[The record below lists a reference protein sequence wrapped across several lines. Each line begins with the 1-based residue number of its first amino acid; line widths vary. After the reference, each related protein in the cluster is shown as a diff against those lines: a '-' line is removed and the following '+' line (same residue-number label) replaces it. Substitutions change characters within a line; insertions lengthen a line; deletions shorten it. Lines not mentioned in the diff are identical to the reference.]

1 MPDMPK
7 MFRGVCYM
15 LLNRNEYL
23 KKLIESKHINLIK
36 VITGIRRSG
45 KSYLLDPLFTNH
57 LKETGVDENHIIKID
72 LDQLRNHKFHDPF
85 LLDEY
90 IRSKIVDENM
100 YYVILDEIQLVSS
113 FESLLNG
120 YLNMSNVDIYVTG
133 SNSRFLSSDIVAEFR
148 GRSHQI
154 RIYPLS
160 FREFYEVKKLN
171 KNDAYQQYIR
181 YGGLPLLVS
190 LEGEQ
195 EKSNY
200 LKNLFELTYFKDIIE
215 RNKVEKNE
223 VLTSLT
229 KVIASSIGS
238 LTSARKLTNT
248 YKSNGNNELS
258 INTVISYLNHL
269 VDSFLIENVSRYDV
283 KGKRYIETLSK
294 YYFTDIGL
302 RNAILNF
309 RQQEENHIMENIVY
323 LELIRRGYN
332 VDIGIVEIR
341 EKGIRKQLEV
351 DFVCNQHSKRYYVQV
366 ALNLDT
372 RDKTL
377 QETRPFVHIDDSFKK
392 VIIVK
397 DEIIPWVTEEG
408 ILVIGVIEFLLNEY
422 SLNL

>member
-1 MPDMPK
+1 
-7 MFRGVCYM
+7 M
-15 LLNRNEYL
+15 LINRNEYL

-57 LKETGVDENHIIKID
+57 LKETGVDEKHIIKID
-72 LDQLRNHKFHDPF
+72 LDQLRNHKYHDPY

-90 IRSKIVDENM
+90 IRSKIIDKDM
-100 YYVILDEIQLVSS
+100 YYVILDEIQLVSN

-120 YLNMSNVDIYVTG
+120 YINMSNVDIYVTG
-133 SNSRFLSSDIVAEFR
+133 SNSRFLSSDIATEFR

-160 FREFYEVKKLN
+160 FKEFYEAKKLN

-181 YGGLPLLVS
+181 YGGMPMLIT

-195 EKSNY
+195 DKSNY

-215 RNKVEKNE
+215 RNNVEKNE

-229 KVIASSIGS
+229 KIIASSIGS

-248 YKSNGNNELS
+248 YKSHGNKELS
-258 INTVISYLNHL
+258 INTVISYLGYL
-269 VDSFLIENVSRYDV
+269 EDSFLIEHVNRYDV

-302 RNAILNF
+302 RNAILNY

-323 LELIRRGYN
+323 LELVRRGYN
-332 VDIGIVEIR
+332 VDVGIVEIR
-341 EKGIRKQLEV
+341 EKDARKQLEV
-351 DFVCNQHSKRYYVQV
+351 DFVCNQHTKRYYVQV
-366 ALNLDT
+366 ALNLET
-372 RDKTL
+372 REKTI
-377 QETRPFVHIDDSFKK
+377 QETRPFINIDDSFKK
-392 VIIVK
+392 IIIVK
-397 DEIIPWVTEEG
+397 DEIIPWVTEQG
-408 ILVIGVIEFLLNEY
+408 ILVIGIIEFLLNTD